1 MRAIDQANVISYAN
15 GSKGTGEYSGKY
27 YFPTLEKYEEREIFI
42 KKSANFCNF
51 WLKKVKICLFPQKS
65 TNLDIFLKKSAN
77 LDTFP
82 LLKFY
87 NWGKFFT
94 IFFFG
99 FGENTRS
106 DILQYI
112 FGETGR

>member
-51 WLKKVKICLFPQKS
+51 WFKKVKICLFFRKVQIL
-65 TNLDIFLKKSAN
+65 TIFFQKSAN

-82 LLKFY
+82 L
-87 NWGKFFT
+87 
-94 IFFFG
+94 I
-99 FGENTRS
+99 EV
-106 DILQYI
+106 LQYLCPLWK
-112 FGETGR
+112 